1 MAENKTKRT
10 DASVKDYIAAIDDES
25 RRKDCDALARM
36 MTKVSGRTPKMWG
49 PGIVGFGT
57 YHYKYESGRE
67 GDSPLTGFSSRKGP
81 ISIYLVAGF
90 PGQEKLLSKLG
101 KHKMGKVC
109 LSIRKISD
117 ADYHV
122 LEQLVEGS
130 VAEARRRY
138 GLEKR

>member
-1 MAENKTKRT
+1 M
-10 DASVKDYIAAIDDES
+10 
-25 RRKDCDALARM
+25 
-36 MTKVSGRTPKMWG
+36 G

-117 ADYHV
+117 VDYHV